1 MNEIKPLHNLML
13 ILLSNL
19 TGNES
24 DEELYNK
31 TRFAW
36 RTKLERA
43 KNVDY
48 VIAHDSDENIVAIY
62 KPHKWLK
69 ADDKEFKSLKRDS
82 NPNRVGFV
90 GELASSDIQE
100 IYADCLTPARKKGA
114 ANPVRYLSPVD
125 DDELDD
131 DIDYDA
137 LEADL
142 DFDNDDDFESESNE
156 PSKKFSWDDIDDSD
170 SDNSSSDNETDEIK
184 HAKHTYLA
192 GAAAYDDSFDNLVEV
207 AYQFVETAYYKFSDQ
222 YKVYLILRDKAEN
235 INYLDDVSVLRL
247 TELFEGSYDKDDEA
261 PSKDE
266 IRKTLKESSN
276 FQIFDEGYM
285 MLWFL
290 FEFPEEDED
299 DWTQEPGDNWKYT
312 FLQLAKDFD
321 AFTMIGYHSGMGDNI
336 WQQWGEGDY
345 DEGAISNSDVSDH
358 YMGDNLETIHK
369 VDLKCLDIK
378 NFEII

>member
-1 MNEIKPLHNLML
+1 MTEIKALHNLML

-69 ADDKEFKSLKRDS
+69 ADDVEFKSLKRDS

-90 GELASSDIQE
+90 GELASSDIYE
-100 IYADCLTPARKKGA
+100 IYADSLTPARKKGA
-114 ANPVRYLSPVD
+114 ANPIRYFSPVD

-142 DFDNDDDFESESNE
+142 DFDDDDDFESESSE
-156 PSKKFSWDDIDDSD
+156 PSKKYSWDDIDDSD
-170 SDNSSSDNETDEIK
+170 
-184 HAKHTYLA
+184 
-192 GAAAYDDSFDNLVEV
+192 YDRNG
-207 AYQFVETAYYKFSDQ
+207 K
-222 YKVYLILRDKAEN
+222 
-235 INYLDDVSVLRL
+235 
-247 TELFEGSYDKDDEA
+247 
-261 PSKDE
+261 
-266 IRKTLKESSN
+266 
-276 FQIFDEGYM
+276 
-285 MLWFL
+285 
-290 FEFPEEDED
+290 
-299 DWTQEPGDNWKYT
+299 
-312 FLQLAKDFD
+312 
-321 AFTMIGYHSGMGDNI
+321 
-336 WQQWGEGDY
+336 
-345 DEGAISNSDVSDH
+345 
-358 YMGDNLETIHK
+358 
-369 VDLKCLDIK
+369 
-378 NFEII
+378 